1 MPWVPV
7 LSIGSRE
14 CKKGVLIECLLAI
27 SQIVKSMILKDSFK
41 QWFPS
46 VHQTYYSNINTKDKN
61 QYIENE
67 MVQFKL
73 FLFQNEME
81 KSR

>member
-1 MPWVPV
+1 M
-7 LSIGSRE
+7 
-14 CKKGVLIECLLAI
+14 
-27 SQIVKSMILKDSFK
+27 IVKDSFK